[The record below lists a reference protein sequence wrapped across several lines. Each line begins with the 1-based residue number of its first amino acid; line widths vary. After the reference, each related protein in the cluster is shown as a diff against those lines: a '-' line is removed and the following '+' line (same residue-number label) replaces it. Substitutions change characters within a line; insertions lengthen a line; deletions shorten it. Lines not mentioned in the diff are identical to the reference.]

1 MPASIYENVK
11 KAIQDIVAP
20 ELKTIQGQIE
30 TLRAE
35 AKGRAA
41 ELRAEIRRLD
51 EKIDGNSKRL
61 EEKIEGIKEQFN
73 LAIDIHER
81 LAALEAKIGH

>member
-1 MPASIYENVK
+1 MPANIYESVK
-11 KAIQDIVAP
+11 KVIQDIVSP

-35 AKGRAA
+35 AEGRAA
-41 ELRAEIRRLD
+41 ELRIEIRRLD
-51 EKIDGNSKRL
+51 EKIEASSKGL
-61 EEKIEGIKEQFN
+61 EEKIGGLKEQFN

-81 LAALEAKIGH
+81 LATLEAKIGH